1 MSHSFYRLVELL
13 PFVHIPRYWGIA
25 TKCLTYAKTSTDP
38 FVYCL
43 LRQQYRRVLVG
54 IISRVMG
61 KDRYSLSVYSTSS
74 TLDTTDDNCVA
85 RITWASLCAQIFYWF
100 DACGRGQ
107 RPGTPRRWRKE
118 SASCSRMLS
127 WQRLVHRIPEAAAL
141 AVSSAGE
148 GVKNAVWTLW
158 DLRGLRCLP
167 KGFSDFTGSVCLQR
181 HCQGYATWSAQQYVY
196 YCPRC
201 NVCLQ

>member
-1 MSHSFYRLVELL
+1 MSHSFCRLVELL

-85 RITWASLCAQIFYWF
+85 RIT
-100 DACGRGQ
+100 
-107 RPGTPRRWRKE
+107 
-118 SASCSRMLS
+118 
-127 WQRLVHRIPEAAAL
+127 
-141 AVSSAGE
+141 
-148 GVKNAVWTLW
+148 
-158 DLRGLRCLP
+158 
-167 KGFSDFTGSVCLQR
+167 
-181 HCQGYATWSAQQYVY
+181 
-196 YCPRC
+196 
-201 NVCLQ
+201 